1 MEGVLSTAE
10 PSGVDQKD
18 EATVSYNLAPR
29 GQLPVGDLVYETQ
42 PFSKDIQVP
51 GPPSINLWVSS
62 TATDGD
68 FIATIQD
75 VGPDNTIN
83 SCNVH
88 VRLRASLRRLNDPP
102 YNNLGLPWHSLM
114 MKDVS
119 PLVPNKPVELEFDI
133 LPVSMVIK
141 AGHRIRLLI
150 NFADESNTQARSCTK
165 SKQYTQFKIQLSYLT
180 LPVVEV
186 RSDQA

>member
-1 MEGVLSTAE
+1 
-10 PSGVDQKD
+10 
-18 EATVSYNLAPR
+18 
-29 GQLPVGDLVYETQ
+29 
-42 PFSKDIQVP
+42 
-51 GPPSINLWVSS
+51 
-62 TATDGD
+62 
-68 FIATIQD
+68 
-75 VGPDNTIN
+75 
-83 SCNVH
+83 
-88 VRLRASLRRLNDPP
+88 
-102 YNNLGLPWHSLM
+102 M